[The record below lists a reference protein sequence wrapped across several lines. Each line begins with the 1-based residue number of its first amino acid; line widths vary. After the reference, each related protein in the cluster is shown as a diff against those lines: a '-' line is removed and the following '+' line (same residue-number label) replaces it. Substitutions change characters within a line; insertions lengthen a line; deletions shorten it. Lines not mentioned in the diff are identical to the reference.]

1 LQFIFLF
8 FFYFEVIFRF
18 SVFGE
23 IILLVAITD
32 GLALAINCDGK
43 NLINCDLTAK
53 NTLSRGEQ
61 LGG

>member
-1 LQFIFLF
+1 M
-8 FFYFEVIFRF
+8 
-18 SVFGE
+18 
-23 IILLVAITD
+23 LVAITD